1 VVRRASVV
9 RMSAR
14 PPLQDPPAAVTVMWR
29 PGCPFCALLLRGLE
43 RSGLAFERI
52 DIWQDPE
59 AAAWVRGVADGNET
73 VPTVRVTA
81 ASGAS
86 DAPAEARAGA
96 EPDAPTEIALVNPS
110 PRAVLDAVARLAPHA
125 LPSAPSAGPPR
136 ARAGAGPIVRL
147 RTWLRTWLRTSAGRQ
162 GS

>member
-9 RMSAR
+9 RMS
-14 PPLQDPPAAVTVMWR
+14 PTSPLQDPPAAVTVMWR

-52 DIWQDPE
+52 DIWEDPE

-86 DAPAEARAGA
+86 DARADARAEVDA
-96 EPDAPTEIALVNPS
+96 DAPTEIALVNPS

-125 LPSAPSAGPPR
+125 LPSALSIDAPR

-147 RTWLRTWLRTSAGRQ
+147 RTWLRTSAGRQ